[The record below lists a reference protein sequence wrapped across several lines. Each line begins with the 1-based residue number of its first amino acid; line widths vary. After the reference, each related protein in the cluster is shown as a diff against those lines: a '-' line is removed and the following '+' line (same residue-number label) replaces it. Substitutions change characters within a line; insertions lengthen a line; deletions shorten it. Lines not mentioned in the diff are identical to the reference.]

1 MNKIYLNRDIARLIL
16 LQRIEL
22 LGPIQKKV
30 RKLFGRYFFT
40 NFAAKY
46 FMVPSLIGKKYLN
59 SMEKEYEILSKY
71 LNFDNKTILSIGS
84 GMCGLELII
93 NQKAQNNFFHI
104 IEKNYVSEK
113 VTYGWDNNN
122 NEAYNNLSLLNIFLI
137 KNGMKKKTFKVYN
150 FDLDS
155 LPIAKFDIIV
165 SLFSLDYHYDFNLYL
180 DYLKKI
186 LDEET
191 QIIFDTIRP
200 DYFENIFK
208 NVKILQDNQNTVHK
222 SKRIICSK
230 LINRLNNI

>member
-1 MNKIYLNRDIARLIL
+1 M
-16 LQRIEL
+16 
-22 LGPIQKKV
+22 
-30 RKLFGRYFFT
+30 
-40 NFAAKY
+40 
-46 FMVPSLIGKKYLN
+46 
-59 SMEKEYEILSKY
+59 
-71 LNFDNKTILSIGS
+71 
-84 GMCGLELII
+84 
-93 NQKAQNNFFHI
+93 
-104 IEKNYVSEK
+104 
-113 VTYGWDNNN
+113 
-122 NEAYNNLSLLNIFLI
+122 
-137 KNGMKKKTFKVYN
+137 
-150 FDLDS
+150 
-155 LPIAKFDIIV
+155 

>member
-1 MNKIYLNRDIARLIL
+1 MNKIYLNRNIARLIL

-46 FMVPSLIGKKYLN
+46 FMLPSSIGKKYLN

-137 KNGMKKKTFKVYN
+137 KNGMKKKH
-150 FDLDS
+150 L
-155 LPIAKFDIIV
+155 KFI
-165 SLFSLDYHYDFNLYL
+165 
-180 DYLKKI
+180 
-186 LDEET
+186 T
-191 QIIFDTIRP
+191 
-200 DYFENIFK
+200 
-208 NVKILQDNQNTVHK
+208 
-222 SKRIICSK
+222 
-230 LINRLNNI
+230 LI

>member
-1 MNKIYLNRDIARLIL
+1 MNKIYLNRNIARLIL

>member
-46 FMVPSLIGKKYLN
+46 FILSTVIGKKYLN

-93 NQKAQNNFFHI
+93 NQKAQNNFFNI
-104 IEKNYVSEK
+104 IEKNYVSKK
-113 VTYGWDNNN
+113 VTYGWDNSND
-122 NEAYNNLSLLNIFLI
+122 EAYNNLSLLNLFLI
-137 KNGMKKKTFKVYN
+137 KNGMEKKKFKIYD
-150 FDLDS
+150 FDLDP
-155 LPIAKFDIIV
+155 LPVNKFDLII
-165 SLFSLDYHYDFNLYL
+165 SLYSLDYHYDFNLYYN
-180 DYLKKI
+180 YLKKI
-186 LDEET
+186 FDKKT

-200 DYFENIFK
+200 DYFKNIFK
-208 NVKILQDNQNTVHK
+208 NVKILQENQNTVHK
-222 SKRIICSK
+222 SKRIICSE
-230 LINRLNNI
+230 LINA

>member
-1 MNKIYLNRDIARLIL
+1 MVKQVSINILKNILLPGSLVGAYISIYYNLLIYWFWSMAYDLKKFYVIPFIVIAIIAISIIIYLSRKNYN
-16 LQRIEL
+16 
-22 LGPIQKKV
+22 
-30 RKLFGRYFFT
+30 RKLLY
-40 NFAAKY
+40 
-46 FMVPSLIGKKYLN
+46 LI
-59 SMEKEYEILSKY
+59 S
-71 LNFDNKTILSIGS
+71 GS
-84 GMCGLELII
+84 
-93 NQKAQNNFFHI
+93 
-104 IEKNYVSEK
+104 
-113 VTYGWDNNN
+113 
-122 NEAYNNLSLLNIFLI
+122 FLP
-137 KNGMKKKTFKVYN
+137 F
-150 FDLDS
+150 
-155 LPIAKFDIIV
+155 IIV